1 MDGVRVYDL
10 YAGRPKSP
18 AIAVRLEVSDDPPS
32 VLMQSTVTGDFLAEA
47 QDPVGCLMQL
57 RARLE
62 SDGYLLAC
70 QGALP
75 DVWATG
81 PVRAASPGYAQ
92 HFNRRA
98 GGGEP
103 PLVDIFMPVPL
114 DRVVSMK
121 VQRALNAIR
130 DVRQRL

>member
-1 MDGVRVYDL
+1 VRTYDL

-18 AIAVRLEVSDDPPS
+18 AITVRLEVTDEPPS
-32 VLMQSTVTGDFLAEA
+32 VVMRSDPIGEFLAEA
-47 QDPVGCLMQL
+47 QDLVGCLMQL

-81 PVRAASPGYAQ
+81 PVRASNPGYAL
-92 HFNRRA
+92 HFNRRD
-98 GGGEP
+98 GGGRP
-103 PLVDIFMPVPL
+103 PLVDIFLPVPL